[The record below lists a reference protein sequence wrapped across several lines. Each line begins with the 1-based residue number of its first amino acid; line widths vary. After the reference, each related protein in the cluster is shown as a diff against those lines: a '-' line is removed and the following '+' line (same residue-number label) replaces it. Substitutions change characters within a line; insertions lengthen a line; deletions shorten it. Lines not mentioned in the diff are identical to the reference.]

1 MFGCKESV
9 RRRLLFLVGL
19 AVVAASAR
27 ARAEENIA
35 SSSVRVGVM
44 RTAFRD
50 ASRLSIAAQ
59 LQPIRALVD
68 AQTGLESQLS
78 VANDADELG
87 SRLVDGKVEFGVFYG
102 HEFAWAR
109 QKYPELKPLV
119 VTVAPQ
125 ALKAYLVVRTDS
137 RAQCCADLEGTTCAV
152 CRQIRPYCRL
162 FLEHCCK
169 ECGRSPQSFFAKI
182 TNPVSIEQALAAVVE
197 GQTQATVV
205 DAFLLEWYRN
215 RRPEDFAQ
223 LKTIQQSDTFPAGVI
238 AYVPGTVD
246 EARLAR
252 FRDGLLN
259 AHKNPRGEAV
269 LTLCQIKR
277 FDPVPPDYDQ
287 QLAAVVKAYPVPQ
300 DDSK

>member
-1 MFGCKESV
+1 MQMAARGTVLLAGLSV
-9 RRRLLFLVGL
+9 LVLPAPG
-19 AVVAASAR
+19 R
-27 ARAEENIA
+27 GEENV
-35 SSSVRVGVM
+35 SSSTVHVGIM

-50 ASRLSIAAQ
+50 AGRLSLTAQ
-59 LQPIRALVD
+59 LQPIKSLMD

-78 VANDADELG
+78 VSNDADELG
-87 SRLVDGKVEFGVFYG
+87 ARLVDGKVEFGVFFG

-119 VTVAPQ
+119 VTVSPH
-125 ALKAYLVVRTDS
+125 ALKAYLVVRSDN
-137 RAQCCADLEGTTCAV
+137 RAKCCADLEGKSCAV
-152 CRQIRPYCRL
+152 SRQIRPYCRL

-169 ECGRSPQSFFAKI
+169 ECGRPSQTFFAKI
-182 TNPVSIEQALAAVVE
+182 TNPASIEQALAAVVE

-223 LKTIQQSDTFPAGVI
+223 LKTIGQSETFPAGVI
-238 AYVPGTVD
+238 AYVPGSVD

-259 AHKNPRGEAV
+259 AHKTASGEAV

-277 FDPVPPDYDQ
+277 FDLVPPDYDQ
-287 QLAAVVKAYPVPQ
+287 QLAATVKAYPEPVTGG
-300 DDSK
+300 K